1 MNLHPFSRG
10 EVFGA
15 ATLAAGVQAG
25 VIALVFVAGQREP
38 SMRPPP
44 PRELSVAVRPVMDLP
59 LLKRGGKK
67 DPKRLPDMVRKPKP
81 VKRYEQQS
89 TPTPLAKKTLP
100 IVAPKKAP
108 KKPKK
113 RAQEPPPPDAKT
125 AQRVDDMIRK
135 MKEQA
140 AAQEPNLTNEGAA
153 DGVDEGTEADPLK
166 ARAVSLYRLKLIRW
180 FKRGFRPTTKGAPCR
195 KLRSLKAQV
204 RVSIGSTRAV
214 TRFAITQMSGN
225 SDFDGRVRSRMENSI
240 GKMVPPPP
248 PNYPDVL
255 NQEVRLAF
263 SGKDAQCD

>member
-1 MNLHPFSRG
+1 MNLHPFSPG

-15 ATLAAGVQAG
+15 VTLAVLAEG
-25 VIALVFVAGQREP
+25 ALIVLVMVAGQQEPQLRPEP
-38 SMRPPP
+38 S
-44 PRELSVAVRPVMDLP
+44 RELSVAIRPVMDLP

-67 DPKRLPDMVRKPKP
+67 NPKKLPDMVRKPQP

-100 IVAPKKAP
+100 AATSKKVV
-108 KKPKK
+108 KPKK
-113 RAQEPPPPDAKT
+113 RNREPPPPDAKT

-135 MKEQA
+135 MKQEA
-140 AAQEPNLTNEGAA
+140 AAQEPNLTTEGAA
-153 DGVDEGTEADPLK
+153 DGSDEGTETDPLK
-166 ARAVSLYRLKLIRW
+166 ARAVSLYRLKLIQW
-180 FKRGFRPTTKGAPCR
+180 FKRGFRPTTQGAPCEQ
-195 KLRSLKAQV
+195 LRSLKAQV
-204 RVSIGSTRAV
+204 RTHIGSDRSV
-214 TRFAITQMSGN
+214 SRFTITQLSGN
-225 SDFDGRVRSRMENSI
+225 SDFDSRVRTRMENSV